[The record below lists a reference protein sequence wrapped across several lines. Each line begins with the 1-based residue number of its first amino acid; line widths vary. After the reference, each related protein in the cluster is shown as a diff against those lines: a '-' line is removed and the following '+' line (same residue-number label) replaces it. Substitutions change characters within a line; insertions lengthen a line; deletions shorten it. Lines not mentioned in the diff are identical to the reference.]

1 MNVKNN
7 FDASSSFE
15 SKIGTISLF
24 AMDDQLVALNI
35 SGNPVPDSGSSP
47 VLAKARKQL
56 EHYFAGKSRD
66 LEVSTLLQ
74 GTEFQKRVWAEI
86 AKIGF
91 GETISY
97 QQIAEKIG
105 NPKASRA
112 VGAAVGAN
120 PVPLFIGC
128 HRVLGSTGKITG
140 YSGGEGLPTKRLLLE
155 LEGITTKE

>member
-1 MNVKNN
+1 MNIKNT
-7 FDASSSFE
+7 FDACTSFD
-15 SKIGTISLF
+15 SNLGRISLF
-24 AMDDQLVALNI
+24 ARDNRLIALEI
-35 SGNPVPDSGSSP
+35 SGDPVIDSGSSP
-47 VLAKARKQL
+47 VLTKARKQL
-56 EHYFAGKSRD
+56 ERYFAGKSRA
-66 LEVSTLLQ
+66 LEVETALQ
-74 GTEFQKRVWAEI
+74 GTEFQQRVWNEI
-86 AKIGF
+86 SKVGF

-140 YSGGEGLPTKRLLLE
+140 YSGGDGLPTKRLLLK
-155 LEGITTKE
+155 LEGIAVKE

>member
-1 MNVKNN
+1 MNAKNN

-24 AMDDQLVALNI
+24 AMDNQLVALNI
-35 SGNPVPDSGSSP
+35 SGNPVADSGSSP

-56 EHYFAGKSRD
+56 ERYFAGKSRD
-66 LEVSTLLQ
+66 LDVSTLLQ

-91 GETISY
+91 GETLSY

-155 LEGITTKE
+155 LEGISAKE